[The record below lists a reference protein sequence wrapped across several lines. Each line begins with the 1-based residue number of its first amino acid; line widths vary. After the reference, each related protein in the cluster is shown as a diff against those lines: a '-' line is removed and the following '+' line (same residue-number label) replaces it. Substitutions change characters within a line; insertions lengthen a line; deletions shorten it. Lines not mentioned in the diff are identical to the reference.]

1 MVAAVGAVVALCRV
15 SLHGEGARLEAPH
28 AVRVTVLS
36 VAAAV
41 LALGL
46 EGLGPLVNVL
56 YGAGN
61 MRSWYLSYSH
71 CTAY

>member
-1 MVAAVGAVVALCRV
+1 MVAAIAAVVALGRV

-28 AVRVTVLS
+28 AVRVPVPP

-61 MRSWYLSYSH
+61 MRSWYPSYSQ